1 MGRGGRGGERAGGGR
16 VGMITILLNLFY
28 SSVCFLECI
37 VIVAIKIGFIREIMI
52 TS

>member
-1 MGRGGRGGERAGGGR
+1 MGRGGEGEKEQGEVG

>member
-1 MGRGGRGGERAGGGR
+1 M
-16 VGMITILLNLFY
+16 GMITILLNLFY

-37 VIVAIKIGFIREIMI
+37 VIVAIKTGFIREIMI